1 MALFTAP
8 TLFGLV
14 GKYPDG
20 IDWTVL
26 GTASCA
32 ASFASAV
39 HLRWAAH
46 QGCPPEAA
54 QTGADRNPPGAH
66 SAVPE
71 ALALPGMPV
80 GSLILPF
87 LARALRGIRRWAL
100 R

>member
-39 HLRWAAH
+39 HLRWAALLAF
-46 QGCPPEAA
+46 PPGAA
-54 QTGADRNPPGAH
+54 RIVARRNPPGAH

-71 ALALPGMPV
+71 ALASLGMPV